1 MSRLGTLGARLYRG
15 EVSYDFIGHRK
26 LWYGVSAV
34 LLVVSILSLLVLRLT
49 LGIEFR
55 GGAEFRVKSP
65 TVSDD
70 AVRET
75 VANVVGGEI
84 VVQRVGSDTVR
95 AQTETLTSEEL
106 EEVQTALAEE
116 FDVASE
122 DVSTQFIGPSWGQ
135 DISSKA
141 LRALVF
147 FLLGVVIFLSLYFE
161 WKMALAAMIALL
173 HDLVIT
179 AGLYSLIGFEVTPAT
194 VIGFLTILGY
204 SLYDTVVV
212 FDKVRENTHGL
223 AGGSRMT
230 YSGAVN
236 LAVNQTLV
244 RSINTSVIALLPIG
258 AILFAGVVLLGAGP
272 LKDLALALF
281 IGVAVGAY
289 SSVFIAPA
297 LLAGFKEREPAMQ
310 ALAKRVANR
319 KSGSTTVAG
328 RRQTGQTGQTGQT
341 SRSADEPAPQ
351 TGSPVAASPVP
362 AAGGARRPQPTD
374 RRPGSR
380 NQPRKGGSRNRS
392 GKKRR

>member
-1 MSRLGTLGARLYRG
+1 MSSLGSLGARLYRG

-26 LWYGVSAV
+26 LWYIVSAV
-34 LLVVSILSLLVLRLT
+34 LLVVSIASLLILHLR

-55 GGAEFRVKSP
+55 GGAEFRIKAPSVSEG
-65 TVSDD
+65 TVRD
-70 AVRET
+70 T
-75 VANVVGGEI
+75 VDQVVDTEI
-84 VVQRVGSDTVR
+84 VVQKVGNDTVR
-95 AQTETLTSEEL
+95 LQTETLRSDQIA
-106 EEVQTALAEE
+106 EVQDALAER
-116 FDVASE
+116 FNIRAD
-122 DVSTQFIGPSWGQ
+122 DVSTQFIGPSWGK

-141 LRALVF
+141 LRALIF
-147 FLLGVVIFLSLYFE
+147 FLLGVVVFLSLYFE
-161 WKMALAAMIALL
+161 PKMAAAAMIALL

-223 AGGSRMT
+223 AGGSRTT

-244 RSINTSVIALLPIG
+244 RSINTSIIALLPIG

-297 LLAGFKEREPAMQ
+297 VLSQFKEREPAMQ
-310 ALAKRVANR
+310 ALAKRVRSRQAG
-319 KSGSTTVAG
+319 KSASPSA
-328 RRQTGQTGQTGQT
+328 RRGATETAQEG
-341 SRSADEPAPQ
+341 
-351 TGSPVAASPVP
+351 PVDNEPVP
-362 AAGGARRPQPTD
+362 AVAVSSTPQPAQRRPAPTGQRSQQ
-374 RRPGSR
+374 RRSS
-380 NQPRKGGSRNRS
+380 SRNRS
-392 GKKRR
+392 GGKKKR

>member
-1 MSRLGTLGARLYRG
+1 MSRLGTIGARLYRG

-26 LWYGVSAV
+26 LWYTVSAV

-65 TVSDD
+65 SVTDD

-75 VANVVGGEI
+75 VGKVVGGEI
-84 VVQRVGSDTVR
+84 VVQRVGSDTMR
-95 AQTETLTSEEL
+95 AQTETLTSQEL
-106 EEVQTALAEE
+106 EEVRVALAKE
-116 FDVASE
+116 FDVPRDE
-122 DVSTQFIGPSWGQ
+122 VSTQFIGPSWGQ

-147 FLLGVVIFLSLYFE
+147 FLLGVVVFLSLYFE

-179 AGLYSLIGFEVTPAT
+179 SGLYSLIGFEVTPAT

-223 AGGSRMT
+223 AGGSRTT

-319 KSGSTTVAG
+319 KTGPATVAG
-328 RRQTGQTGQTGQT
+328 KRQAA
-341 SRSADEPAPQ
+341 RPDEEPAPE
-351 TGSPVAASPVP
+351 TASPVTATP
-362 AAGGARRPQPTD
+362 VPVGSGATRPRPTD
-374 RRPGSR
+374 RRPSSR
-380 NQPRKGGSRNRS
+380 NQPRKGGRKRS
-392 GKKRR
+392 GGKKRR